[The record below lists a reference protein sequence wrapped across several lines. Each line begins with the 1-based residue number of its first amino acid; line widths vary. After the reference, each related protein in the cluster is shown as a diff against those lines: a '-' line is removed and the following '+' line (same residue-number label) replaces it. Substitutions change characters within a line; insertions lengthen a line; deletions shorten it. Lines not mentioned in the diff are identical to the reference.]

1 MSGAMPSKERAT
13 DRSGWA
19 LLRSRNFAYL
29 WAGQMISQVGD
40 GLNKV
45 ALLWFVYEL
54 TGSTL
59 KTTIIGV
66 LQTIPPL
73 LLGAPIGVFLDRV
86 PKKTVMIWIDV
97 IRAVLVLLIP
107 LLHVFD
113 MLTLPHVYGLV
124 FLISLFSSVF
134 GPAMSSSIPF
144 LVPRSQLTAAN
155 ALLQSTTNIG
165 MLAGPAIS
173 GVGIA
178 LVGPQNVFYVNVAT
192 FLLSACCLL
201 PLRLVDDTQD
211 APARNG
217 TFLADALVGF
227 RFVVSHPMI
236 MALMIGASLY
246 SMAASAVVFLLPALA
261 KSQFHMGAVELGA
274 LWSLLGI
281 GMLVA
286 SLWLSTL
293 GHRDVCARLRIVSIS
308 LFLGGAAMGGLG
320 LVTWKLVVLCLMV
333 LLGGSLALFT
343 PITWAFLQELAPG
356 AIVAR
361 VLTTFSTAA
370 MAASMAGM
378 VLFGWLADAVTPG
391 ASLIGAGLI
400 FLVTATV
407 LRHFGRRYGFPTV
420 ASSHMTETMTSAS
433 AVGRVKAH

>member
-1 MSGAMPSKERAT
+1 MMKQDTRHN
-13 DRSGWA
+13 GWA
-19 LLRSRNFAYL
+19 LLTNKDFAYL

-40 GLNKV
+40 SLSKV

-59 KTTIIGV
+59 KTTVIGV

-73 LLGAPIGVFLDRV
+73 LLGAPIGVYLDRL
-86 PKKTVMIWIDV
+86 PKKRVMIWIDV
-97 IRAVLVLLIP
+97 IRAGLVLLIP
-107 LLHVFD
+107 VLHVFD
-113 MLTLPHVYGLV
+113 MLTLPHLYVLV

-134 GPAMSSSIPF
+134 GPAMASSIPF
-144 LVPRSQLTAAN
+144 LVPRSKLTAAN

-178 LVGPQNVFYVNVAT
+178 LVGAQHVFYVNVAT
-192 FLLSACCLL
+192 FLLSALCLC
-201 PLRLVDDTQD
+201 PIRLVEHRQQH
-211 APARNG
+211 ASARPE
-217 TFLADALVGF
+217 TFFVDVLVGF
-227 RFVVSHPMI
+227 RFIGSHPMI

-261 KSQFHMGAVELGA
+261 KTHFQMGAVELGA

-286 SLWLSTL
+286 SLWLSAL
-293 GHRDVCARLRIVSIS
+293 RDRDVCARLRIVSTS
-308 LFLGGAAMGGLG
+308 LLIGGVAMGGLG
-320 LVTWKLVVLCLMV
+320 LVTWKWTALCLMV

-356 AIVAR
+356 AVVAR

-370 MAASMAGM
+370 MAASMMGM
-378 VLFGWLADAVTPG
+378 VLFGWIADAIAPG
-391 ASLIGAGLI
+391 VSLIGAGLI
-400 FLVTATV
+400 FFLTAVV
-407 LRHFGRRYGFPTV
+407 LRHVGRRYGFPSV
-420 ASSHMTETMTSAS
+420 ASPQVAP
-433 AVGRVKAH
+433 VR

>member
-1 MSGAMPSKERAT
+1 MKNVARY
-13 DRSGWA
+13 SGWT
-19 LLRSRNFAYL
+19 LLRNSNFAYL

-40 GLNKV
+40 SLNKV

-59 KTTIIGV
+59 KTTVIGV

-97 IRAVLVLLIP
+97 IRAGLVLLIP
-107 LLHVFD
+107 LLHVVD
-113 MLTLPHVYGLV
+113 MLTLPHLYVLV
-124 FLISLFSSVF
+124 FLIALFSSVF
-134 GPAMSSSIPF
+134 GPAMAASIPF
-144 LVPRSQLTAAN
+144 LVPRSQLTAGN
-155 ALLQSTTNIG
+155 ALLQTTTNIG

-178 LVGPQNVFYVNVAT
+178 VAGAQNVFYLNVAT

-201 PLRLVDDTQD
+201 PMRLADHTHY
-211 APARNG
+211 AAACKG
-217 TFLADALVGF
+217 AFFTDALVGF

-236 MALMIGASLY
+236 LALMIGASLY

-261 KSQFHMGAVELGA
+261 KSHFHMGAVELGA

-281 GMLVA
+281 GMLIA

-293 GHRDVCARLRIVSIS
+293 RDRDVCARLRIVSTS
-308 LFLGGAAMGGLG
+308 LIFGGVAMGGLG
-320 LVTWKLVVLCLMV
+320 LVTWKVIALGLMV

-370 MAASMAGM
+370 MAASMGGM
-378 VLFGWLADAVTPG
+378 VLFGWVADVVAPA
-391 ASLIGAGLI
+391 ASLIGAGLM
-400 FLVTATV
+400 FLVTAAV
-407 LRHFGRRYGFPTV
+407 LRHVGRRYGFPTV
-420 ASSHMTETMTSAS
+420 ASPQLTETVTSRS
-433 AVGRVKAH
+433 AAGGVNTQ

>member
-1 MSGAMPSKERAT
+1 
-13 DRSGWA
+13 
-19 LLRSRNFAYL
+19 
-29 WAGQMISQVGD
+29 MISQVGD
-40 GLNKV
+40 SLTKV

-59 KTTIIGV
+59 KTTVIGV

-73 LLGAPIGVFLDRV
+73 LLGAPIGVFLDRL
-86 PKKTVMIWIDV
+86 PKKTVMIWIDL

-113 MLTLPHVYGLV
+113 MLTLPHLYVLV

-134 GPAMSSSIPF
+134 GPAMASSIPF
-144 LVPRSQLTAAN
+144 LVSRSQLTAAN

-178 LVGPQNVFYVNVAT
+178 LVGAQHVFYVNVAT
-192 FLLSACCLL
+192 FLLSAMCLL
-201 PLRLVDDTQD
+201 PMRFVEHIPH
-211 APARNG
+211 ASAHHR
-217 TFLADALVGF
+217 TFVADALVGF

-236 MALMIGASLY
+236 VALMIGASLY

-261 KSQFHMGAVELGA
+261 KSHFQMGAVELGA

-293 GHRDVCARLRIVSIS
+293 RDRDVCARLRIVSTS
-308 LFLGGAAMGGLG
+308 LILGGIAMGGLG
-320 LVTWKLVVLCLMV
+320 LVTWKLIAFCLMV

-356 AIVAR
+356 VIVAR

-370 MAASMAGM
+370 MAAAMAGM
-378 VLFGWLADAVTPG
+378 VFFGWLADVVSPG

-400 FLVTATV
+400 FLITAAV
-407 LRHFGRRYGFPTV
+407 LRHFGRRYGFPTIV
-420 ASSHMTETMTSAS
+420 SPQMTETVTQRS
-433 AVGRVKAH
+433 AVGRVKVQ